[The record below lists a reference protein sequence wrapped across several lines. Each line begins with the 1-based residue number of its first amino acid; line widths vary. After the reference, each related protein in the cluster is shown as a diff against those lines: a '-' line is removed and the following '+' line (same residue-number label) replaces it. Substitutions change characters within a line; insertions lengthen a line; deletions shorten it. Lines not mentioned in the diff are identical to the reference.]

1 MNIALNKKII
11 IPAASVI
18 ALIACSESAKV
29 SGGTIEDQNAI
40 TEAQVSEWYDFG
52 LDAKEAAYTIIDGGR
67 LAVLNDSTGARAECT
82 ADSSTLSMTIQ
93 ISGTTAISTLKAD
106 SLNNSCDSIFTAFKD
121 NCAETPN
128 SEFYSIS
135 KGCKD
140 GAFDAA
146 CRTSAIASNS
156 TNAMLKKFSDIAA
169 ERCSEITKNAQVST
183 GIYETSTKYSSS
195 HDGQGESSSSFTE
208 QGSSTCENCGTTP
221 PDTAVTID
229 SSRTLQN
236 YILQYA
242 TSEEELSFDS
252 RVIAYNGS
260 ISNDC
265 IKSIEG
271 TAHTIIKDLYD
282 KLPLFPVLLP
292 NIESC
297 FPMTAKIMEG
307 PFAEKNCQYLMAIDY
322 DVGQPTAHV
331 LSRIGNDEIEF
342 TGVKP
347 SGDCYVSDAIEPIL
361 FLIEDCEYEIQP
373 DRPQIT
379 YKTFESEI
387 WRCEDDTHSPSPR
400 TTPYLEWFK

>member
-1 MNIALNKKII
+1 MNIALNKKIVV
-11 IPAASVI
+11 PAASVI
-18 ALIACSESAKV
+18 ALIACSESGKV

-40 TEAQVSEWYDFG
+40 TEAQVSEWYNFG
-52 LDAKEAAYTIIDGGR
+52 LDTKEAAYTIIDGGR
-67 LAVLNDSTGARAECT
+67 LAVLNDSTGARAECS

-169 ERCSEITKNAQVST
+169 ERCSEITKNAQFST
-183 GIYETSTKYSSS
+183 GIYETMSSGTSTPK
-195 HDGQGESSSSFTE
+195 SSSSFTE
-208 QGSSTCENCGTTP
+208 QGTSTCENCETTP

-229 SSRTLQN
+229 SSRTLEN

-271 TAHTIIKDLYD
+271 TTNIAINDLSE
-282 KLPLFPVLLP
+282 KLPLFIVFWP
-292 NIESC
+292 NIKSC
-297 FPMTAKIMEG
+297 FPMTANLREESFTK
-307 PFAEKNCQYLMAIDY
+307 KKCQHLMAIDY
-322 DVGQPTAHV
+322 DAGHPTAHV
-331 LSRIGNDEIEF
+331 LSRIGNDEVEF

-347 SGDCYVSDAIEPIL
+347 SGECSFSAAIEPIL
-361 FLIEDCEYEIQP
+361 FLIEDCEYEIQQG
-373 DRPQIT
+373 RPQIT
-379 YKTFESEI
+379 YKTFESKI
-387 WRCEDDTHSPSPR
+387 WTCEDDAHSPSPR

>member
-1 MNIALNKKII
+1 MNIALNKKIVV
-11 IPAASVI
+11 PAASVI
-18 ALIACSESAKV
+18 ALIACSESGKV

-40 TEAQVSEWYDFG
+40 TEAQVSEWYNFG
-52 LDAKEAAYTIIDGGR
+52 LDTKEAAYTIIDGGR
-67 LAVLNDSTGARAECT
+67 LAVLNDSTGARAECS

-135 KGCKD
+135 KGCKG

-195 HDGQGESSSSFTE
+195 HDGQGESSSSYAE
-208 QGSSTCENCGTTP
+208 QGSSTCENCETTP

-271 TAHTIIKDLYD
+271 TTNIAINDLSE
-282 KLPLFPVLLP
+282 KLPLFIVFWP
-292 NIESC
+292 NIKSC
-297 FPMTAKIMEG
+297 FPMTANLREESFTK
-307 PFAEKNCQYLMAIDY
+307 KKCQHLMAIDY
-322 DVGQPTAHV
+322 DAGHPTAHV

-361 FLIEDCEYEIQP
+361 FLIEDCEYEIQQG
-373 DRPQIT
+373 RPQIT
-379 YKTFESEI
+379 YKIFESKI
-387 WRCEDDTHSPSPR
+387 WTCEDDAHSPSPR

>member
-1 MNIALNKKII
+1 MNIAVNKKII

-93 ISGTTAISTLKAD
+93 IPGTTVISTLKAD
-106 SLNNSCDSIFTAFKD
+106 GLNNSCDSIFTAFKD
-121 NCAETPN
+121 NCADTPN

-135 KGCKD
+135 KGCKG

-146 CRTSAIASNS
+146 CRTSAIASDS
-156 TNAMLKKFSDIAA
+156 TSAMLKKFNNLAA
-169 ERCSEITKNAQVST
+169 ERCSEITKNAQFST
-183 GIYETSTKYSSS
+183 GIYETMSS
-195 HDGQGESSSSFTE
+195 GTTTPKSSSSFTE
-208 QGSSTCENCGTTP
+208 QGTSTCENCETTP
-221 PDTAVTID
+221 PNTAVTID
-229 SSRTLQN
+229 SSRTLEN
-236 YILQYA
+236 YILQYT

-260 ISNDC
+260 ISGDC

-271 TAHTIIKDLYD
+271 TAHTVIKDLYD

-331 LSRIGNDEIEF
+331 LSHIGNDEVEF

-347 SGDCYVSDAIEPIL
+347 SGECSFSAAIEPIL

-379 YKTFESEI
+379 YKIFESKI

>member
-1 MNIALNKKII
+1 MNKKII
-11 IPAASVI
+11 IPATSII
-18 ALIACSESAKV
+18 ALIACSESSKV

-40 TEAQVSEWYDFG
+40 SEAQVSEWYNFA
-52 LDAKEAAYTIIDGGR
+52 LDLKEAAFTAIDGGR
-67 LAVLNDSTGARAECT
+67 IAVLDDGTGARAECT

-93 ISGTTAISTLKAD
+93 ISGTTVISTLKAD
-106 SLNNSCDSIFTAFKD
+106 GLNNSCDSIFTAFKD
-121 NCAETPN
+121 NCVDTPN

-135 KGCKD
+135 KGCKG

-146 CRTSAIASNS
+146 CRISAVASDS

-183 GIYETSTKYSSS
+183 GIYETMSS
-195 HDGQGESSSSFTE
+195 GTTTPKSSSSFTE
-208 QGSSTCENCGTTP
+208 QSSSSCENCETTP
-221 PDTAVTID
+221 PDTAETID
-229 SSRTLQN
+229 SSRTLEN

-242 TSEEELSFDS
+242 ASEEELSFDS
-252 RVIAYNGS
+252 HVIAYNGS

-271 TAHTIIKDLYD
+271 TTNIAINDLSE
-282 KLPLFPVLLP
+282 KLPLFIVFWP
-292 NIESC
+292 NIKSC
-297 FPMTAKIMEG
+297 FPMTANLREESFTK
-307 PFAEKNCQYLMAIDY
+307 KKCQYSMAIDY

-331 LSRIGNDEIEF
+331 LSRIGNDEVEF

-379 YKTFESEI
+379 YKIFESKI
-387 WRCEDDTHSPSPR
+387 WTCEEGSRSPSPR

>member
-1 MNIALNKKII
+1 MNIAVNKKII

-93 ISGTTAISTLKAD
+93 IPGTTVISTLKAD
-106 SLNNSCDSIFTAFKD
+106 GLNNSCDSIFTAFKD
-121 NCAETPN
+121 NCADTPN

-135 KGCKD
+135 KGCKG

-146 CRTSAIASNS
+146 CRTSAIASDS
-156 TNAMLKKFSDIAA
+156 ISAMLKKFNNLAA
-169 ERCSEITKNAQVST
+169 ERCSEITKNAQFST
-183 GIYETSTKYSSS
+183 GIYETMSS
-195 HDGQGESSSSFTE
+195 GTTTPKSSSSFTE
-208 QGSSTCENCGTTP
+208 QGTSTCENCETTP

-229 SSRTLQN
+229 SSRTLEN

-242 TSEEELSFDS
+242 ASEEELSFDS

-271 TAHTIIKDLYD
+271 TAHTVIKDLYD
-282 KLPLFPVLLP
+282 KLPLFPILLP

-322 DVGQPTAHV
+322 DAGQPTAHV
-331 LSRIGNDEIEF
+331 LSHIGNDEVEF

-347 SGDCYVSDAIEPIL
+347 SGECSFSAAIEPIL